1 MIKVKRL
8 ISLLLCCV
16 FMLVIISGCGKSGG
30 TTAGTA
36 TPANETA
43 DASASQPGNLAS
55 TTLKLVFPS
64 TLTSLDISNGDGA
77 TMLKEVAGVV
87 ETLVNVDSNFKLTPS
102 LATSWERTGDFTW
115 VIKLRE
121 GVKFHDGTD
130 FNATTVKWCF
140 ERAAKE
146 NSSFTSYTAI
156 KSVDVMDDYTVQL
169 NTSIKTGE
177 IPEALTNVA
186 ASIVAPSSVDASGK
200 FDKPIGTG
208 YFKYKSFDVST
219 GDFVCDV
226 FDGYWGGAQTSGI
239 TERDIRSISD
249 SSTRSLAVQNGEV
262 DIVTDV
268 PFSDLV
274 SLQGN
279 SNLSVLKYNTARTYF
294 YTYNLNKEYLAA
306 ANIRKA
312 LIYAINREELVDKAL
327 LTVGGV
333 PKGIFM
339 DSVPWNNPDVN
350 NYNYNVD
357 TAKKMLD
364 DAGFLDSDGDSFRDY
379 NGQKVTL
386 NIVTGT
392 RRPGNVLIAQ
402 ATQGYFKAIGVDA
415 KVSVLDGT
423 ALSGAQENGEFD
435 LYLSSAATGYVPSA
449 SYYLYQY
456 YYSGS
461 KNAQYAGYS
470 NPELD
475 KLIEE
480 CKNME
485 NSDEKNNLSKQAQ
498 AIAQDDAA
506 VYTVALYG
514 AVFAMNSKVTGFSYS
529 AAVHDFIVPNSTDL
543 K

>member
-1 MIKVKRL
+1 MKNAKRI
-8 ISLLLCCV
+8 ISLALCAA
-16 FMLVIISGCGKSGG
+16 FLVALMAGCGTSSPKTSESPAAA
-30 TTAGTA
+30 TAASTA
-36 TPANETA
+36 
-43 DASASQPGNLAS
+43 AS

-64 TLTSLDISNGDGA
+64 TLTTLDISDGDAA

-102 LATSWERTGDFTW
+102 LALSWQRTGDFTW
-115 VIKLRE
+115 EIKLRQ
-121 GVKFHDGTD
+121 GVKFQDGTD
-130 FNATTVKWCF
+130 FNAAAVKWCF
-140 ERAAKE
+140 DRAAKE

-156 KSVDVMDDYTVQL
+156 KTTDVVDDYTIRL

-186 ASIVAPSSVDASGK
+186 AAIVAPTSVDASGK
-200 FDKPIGTG
+200 FVEPVGTG

-219 GDFVCDV
+219 GEFVCDA
-226 FDGYWGGAQTSGI
+226 FDGYWGGKQTSGI
-239 TERDIRSISD
+239 KERDIRSISD

-262 DIVTDV
+262 DLVTDV
-268 PFSDLV
+268 PFTDLV
-274 SLQGN
+274 SLKGDTKLNVQQF
-279 SNLSVLKYNTARTYF
+279 NTARIYF
-294 YTYNLNKEYLAA
+294 YTYNLKKAYLND
-306 ANIRKA
+306 ANVRKA
-312 LIYAINREELVDKAL
+312 LIYAINREELVSSVL
-327 LTVGGV
+327 LGVGGV

-339 DSVPWNNPDVN
+339 DSVPWNNPDVD

-357 TAKKMLD
+357 TAKQMLD
-364 DAGFLDSDGDSFRDY
+364 AAGFKDSDGDGLRDY
-379 NGQKVTL
+379 KGQKVTL

-392 RRPGNVLIAQ
+392 RRPGNTLIAQ

-423 ALSGAQENGEFD
+423 ALSGAQQNGDYD

-461 KNAQYAGYS
+461 SNAKYAGYS
-470 NPELD
+470 DPQLD
-475 KLIEE
+475 TLLEK
-480 CKNME
+480 CKNMK
-485 NSDEKNNLSKQAQ
+485 NSDEKNDVSKQAQ
-498 AIAQDDAA
+498 VLAQNDAA

-514 AVFAMNSKVTGFSYS
+514 AVFAMNSKITGFSYS
-529 AAVHDFIVPNSTDL
+529 AAVHDFIVPYTTGL